1 MRIQR
6 NISLIEVSL
15 WNNLFSIT
23 LGILI
28 FEAPTMFFLNFVDT
42 PMGIIYDVN
51 EIPYQ

>member
-1 MRIQR
+1 M
-6 NISLIEVSL
+6 IEVSL
-15 WNNLFSIT
+15 WNKSFSIT

-28 FEAPTMFFLNFVDT
+28 FGVPTMFFLNFVDT